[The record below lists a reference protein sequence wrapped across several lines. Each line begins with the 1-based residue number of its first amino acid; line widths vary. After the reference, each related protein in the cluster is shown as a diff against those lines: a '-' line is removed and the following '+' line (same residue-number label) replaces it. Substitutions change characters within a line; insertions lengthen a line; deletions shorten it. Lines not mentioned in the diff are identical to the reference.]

1 VTDRQYDPIQ
11 ADVVRGR
18 HAAIIAM
25 ILVIVAA
32 LCCGGFLWLAA
43 WNTDKDWW
51 PELTPEPSVSTERS
65 FTREDS

>member
-43 WNTDKDWW
+43 WNADKDWW
-51 PELTPEPSVSTERS
+51 PELTPSVAPSEEVTYDWFPE
-65 FTREDS
+65 